1 MFKTELLKRSWC
13 REDKMEK
20 AFGEMIHYLD
30 VTAHVIKMAFMT
42 IIEYPS
48 NIAGW
53 LISNPLQFI
62 MGFAIIKFVV
72 ESFGQINGWTYGQL
86 AFLYGLSVI
95 SHALSM
101 IFFVQGWFMGYY
113 VIEGE
118 FDRYL
123 TRPLGV
129 LYQFFFTN
137 INIIGVTDLIP
148 GILVFLYGCVKCG
161 VNVNLLF
168 VLQVL
173 ITLAGATFIRGAIY
187 ILLGSTSFHTR
198 SAVDFGQYTQE
209 IMDKTTMYPLSMYPE
224 SMQFI
229 LTYLIPVGWISFYPA
244 SSLLGID
251 SIHSGMAVPFLTL
264 AAGIVM
270 MVIAGTYFSIGLKK
284 YESAGN

>member
-1 MFKTELLKRSWC
+1 MTMKRSLDTLC
-13 REDKMEK
+13 
-20 AFGEMIHYLD
+20 HYLD
-30 VTAHVIKMAFMT
+30 VTWHVIKMAFMT

-72 ESFGQINGWTYGQL
+72 ESFGQINGWNYGQL

-101 IFFVQGWFMGYY
+101 IFFVQGWFMGWF
-113 VIEGE
+113 VIEGD

-137 INIIGVTDLIP
+137 INVFGITDLIP
-148 GILVFLYGCVKCG
+148 GIIVFIYGCIKCEIK
-161 VNVNLLF
+161 VTF
-168 VLQVL
+168 MFL
-173 ITLAGATFIRGAIY
+173 ISVIIMLIGATLIRGGIY

-209 IMDKTTMYPLSMYPE
+209 IMDKTTMYPISMYPE

-229 LTYLIPVGWISFYPA
+229 LTYLIPVGWVSFYPV

-251 SIHSGMAVPFLTL
+251 N
-264 AAGIVM
+264 GIVSGALVPIITLLIGITVM
-270 MVIAGTYFSIGLKK
+270 LLAGAYFNSGLKK

>member
-1 MFKTELLKRSWC
+1 MEPAFKRALKEL
-13 REDKMEK
+13 
-20 AFGEMIHYLD
+20 IHYLD
-30 VTAHVIKMAFMT
+30 VTACVMKMAVMT
-42 IIEYPS
+42 VIEYPS
-48 NIAGW
+48 NVAGW

-72 ESFGQINGWTYGQL
+72 ESFGQISGWNYGQL

-113 VIEGE
+113 VIEGD

-137 INIIGVTDLIP
+137 INIFGVTDLIP
-148 GILVFLYGCVKCG
+148 GILVFIYGCVKCG
-161 VNVNLLF
+161 IRVTPLF
-168 VLQVL
+168 ILHVL
-173 ITLAGATFIRGAIY
+173 ITLAGATLIRGGIY

-244 SSLLGID
+244 SVLLGID
-251 SIHSGMAVPFLTL
+251 SAYNAMLIPLITL
-264 AAGIVM
+264 AVGILVM
-270 MVIAGTYFSIGLKK
+270 LIAGAYFNMGLRK

>member
-1 MFKTELLKRSWC
+1 MEPAFKRALKEL
-13 REDKMEK
+13 
-20 AFGEMIHYLD
+20 IHYLD
-30 VTAHVIKMAFMT
+30 VTACVMKMAVMT
-42 IIEYPS
+42 VIEYPS

-72 ESFGQINGWTYGQL
+72 ESFGQISGWNYGQL

-113 VIEGE
+113 VIEGD

-137 INIIGVTDLIP
+137 INIFGVTDLIP
-148 GILVFLYGCVKCG
+148 GILVFIYGCVKCG
-161 VNVNLLF
+161 IRVTPLF
-168 VLQVL
+168 ILQVL
-173 ITLAGATFIRGAIY
+173 ITLAGATLIRGGIY

-244 SSLLGID
+244 SVLLGID
-251 SIHSGMAVPFLTL
+251 SAYNAMLIPLITL
-264 AAGIVM
+264 AVGILVM
-270 MVIAGTYFSIGLKK
+270 LIAGAYFNMGLRK

>member
-1 MFKTELLKRSWC
+1 MGKFLREL
-13 REDKMEK
+13 
-20 AFGEMIHYLD
+20 GHYLD
-30 VTAHVIKMAFMT
+30 VTVHVIKMAFMT

-72 ESFGQINGWTYGQL
+72 VSFGQINGWTYGQL

-101 IFFVQGWFMGYY
+101 IFFVQGWFMGYF

-137 INIIGVTDLIP
+137 INIFGITDLIP
-148 GILVFLYGCVKCG
+148 GILVFIYGCAKCHI
-161 VNVNLLF
+161 VISPLF
-168 VLQVL
+168 VIQVIIML
-173 ITLAGATFIRGAIY
+173 VGATFIRGGIY

-229 LTYLIPVGWISFYPA
+229 LTYLIPIAWVSFYPV
-244 SSLLGID
+244 SSLLGIKA
-251 SIHSGMAVPFLTL
+251 SYSGIIIPFVTL
-264 AAGIVM
+264 LVGILV
-270 MVIAGTYFSIGLKK
+270 MVIAGVYFNLGLRK

>member
-1 MFKTELLKRSWC
+1 MKRNVFQELH
-13 REDKMEK
+13 
-20 AFGEMIHYLD
+20 HYLD
-30 VTAHVIKMAFMT
+30 VTAQVIKMAVLTVF
-42 IIEYPS
+42 EYPS

-72 ESFGQINGWTYGQL
+72 ESFGEINGWNYGQL
-86 AFLYGLSVI
+86 AVLYGISVI

-113 VIEGE
+113 VMDGD

-137 INIIGVTDLIP
+137 INIFGITDLIP
-148 GILVFLYGCVKCG
+148 GILVFVYGCMKCG
-161 VNVNLLF
+161 LQITWYF
-168 VLQVL
+168 VIQVIVML
-173 ITLAGATFIRGAIY
+173 IGATLIRGGIY

-209 IMDKTTMYPLSMYPE
+209 IMDKTTMYPISMYPE

-229 LTYLIPVGWISFYPA
+229 LTYLIPIGWVSFYPV
-244 SSLLGID
+244 SGLLGIENGVCNGFFV
-251 SIHSGMAVPFLTL
+251 SFITL
-264 AAGIVM
+264 AAGILVM
-270 MVIAGTYFSIGLKK
+270 LLAGAYFTAGLKK

>member
-1 MFKTELLKRSWC
+1 MKKALRELC
-13 REDKMEK
+13 
-20 AFGEMIHYLD
+20 HYLD
-30 VTAHVIKMAFMT
+30 VTAQVIRMAILT
-42 IIEYPS
+42 VIEYPS

-72 ESFGQINGWTYGQL
+72 DSFGEINGWNYAQL
-86 AFLYGLSVI
+86 AFLYGISVI

-101 IFFVQGWFMGYY
+101 IFFVQGCFMGYY
-113 VIEGE
+113 VMEGD

-129 LYQFFFTN
+129 LYQFFYTN
-137 INIIGVTDLIP
+137 INIFGVTDLIP
-148 GILVFLYGCVKCG
+148 GILVFVYGCVKCQIP
-161 VNVNLLF
+161 VTWFF
-168 VLQVL
+168 VLQVIVML
-173 ITLAGATFIRGAIY
+173 TGATLIRGGLY

-229 LTYLIPVGWISFYPA
+229 LTYLIPIGWISFYPA
-244 SSLLGID
+244 SSMLGIENGVYNGIFA
-251 SIHSGMAVPFLTL
+251 SLITL
-264 AAGIVM
+264 AAGVIVM
-270 MVIAGTYFSIGLKK
+270 LAAGAYFTAGLRK

>member
-1 MFKTELLKRSWC
+1 MKKAAKEL
-13 REDKMEK
+13 
-20 AFGEMIHYLD
+20 IHYMD
-30 VTAHVIKMAFMT
+30 VTVQEMKMALMT
-42 IIEYPS
+42 IIEYPA

-72 ESFGQINGWTYGQL
+72 ESFGEINGWTYGQL
-86 AFLYGLSVI
+86 AFLYGISVI

-101 IFFVQGWFMGYY
+101 IFFVQGWFMGYF

-137 INIIGVTDLIP
+137 INVFGITDLIP
-148 GILVFLYGCVKCG
+148 GILVFIYGCVKCSIHFTP
-161 VNVNLLF
+161 LF

-173 ITLAGATFIRGAIY
+173 VLLIGATLIRGGIY
-187 ILLGSTSFHTR
+187 ILLGSTSFYTR

-209 IMDKTTMYPLSMYPE
+209 IMDKTTMYPISMYPE
-224 SMQFI
+224 IMQFV
-229 LTYLIPVGWISFYPA
+229 LTFIIPIGWVSFYPV
-244 SSLLGID
+244 SGLLGIEN
-251 SIHSGMAVPFLTL
+251 SLYNGMLLPLITL
-264 AAGIVM
+264 GVGVLV
-270 MVIAGTYFSIGLKK
+270 MVIAGLYFTAGLKK

>member
-1 MFKTELLKRSWC
+1 MKKAAKEL
-13 REDKMEK
+13 
-20 AFGEMIHYLD
+20 IHYMD
-30 VTAHVIKMAFMT
+30 VTVQEMKMALMT
-42 IIEYPS
+42 IIEYPA

-72 ESFGQINGWTYGQL
+72 ESFGEINGWTYGQL
-86 AFLYGLSVI
+86 AFLYGISVI

-101 IFFVQGWFMGYY
+101 IFFVQGWFMGYF

-137 INIIGVTDLIP
+137 INVFGITDLIP
-148 GILVFLYGCVKCG
+148 GILVFIYGCVKCS
-161 VNVNLLF
+161 VRFTPLF

-173 ITLAGATFIRGAIY
+173 VLLIGATLIRGGIY

-209 IMDKTTMYPLSMYPE
+209 IMDKTTMYPISMYPE
-224 SMQFI
+224 IMQFV
-229 LTYLIPVGWISFYPA
+229 LTFIIPIGWVSFYPV
-244 SSLLGID
+244 SGLLGIEN
-251 SIHSGMAVPFLTL
+251 SLYNGMLLPLITL
-264 AAGIVM
+264 CVGVLV
-270 MVIAGTYFSIGLKK
+270 MVIAGLYFTAGLKK

>member
-1 MFKTELLKRSWC
+1 MEPAFKRALKEL
-13 REDKMEK
+13 
-20 AFGEMIHYLD
+20 IHYLD
-30 VTAHVIKMAFMT
+30 VTACVMKMAVMT
-42 IIEYPS
+42 VIEYPS
-48 NIAGW
+48 NVAGW

-72 ESFGQINGWTYGQL
+72 ESFGQISGWNYGQL

-113 VIEGE
+113 VIEGD

-137 INIIGVTDLIP
+137 INIFGVTDLIP
-148 GILVFLYGCVKCG
+148 GILVFIYGCVKCG
-161 VNVNLLF
+161 IRVTPLF
-168 VLQVL
+168 ILQVL
-173 ITLAGATFIRGAIY
+173 ITLAGATLIRGGIY

-244 SSLLGID
+244 SVLLGID
-251 SIHSGMAVPFLTL
+251 SAYNAVLIPLITL
-264 AAGIVM
+264 AVGILVM
-270 MVIAGTYFSIGLKK
+270 LIAGAYFNMGLRK

>member
-1 MFKTELLKRSWC
+1 MEPAFKRALKEL
-13 REDKMEK
+13 
-20 AFGEMIHYLD
+20 IHYLD
-30 VTAHVIKMAFMT
+30 VTACVMKMAVMT
-42 IIEYPS
+42 VIEYPS

-72 ESFGQINGWTYGQL
+72 ESFGQISGWNYGQL

-113 VIEGE
+113 VIEGD

-137 INIIGVTDLIP
+137 INIFGVTDLIP
-148 GILVFLYGCVKCG
+148 GILVFIYGCVKCG
-161 VNVNLLF
+161 IRVTPLF
-168 VLQVL
+168 ILQVL
-173 ITLAGATFIRGAIY
+173 IPLAGATLIRGGIY

-244 SSLLGID
+244 SVLLGID
-251 SIHSGMAVPFLTL
+251 SAYNAMLIPLITL
-264 AAGIVM
+264 AVGILVM
-270 MVIAGTYFSIGLKK
+270 LIAGAYFNMGLRK